1 MKRTISTIL
10 RIFLPFL
17 LGAGILY
24 WMYRGS
30 SWSDISDMLFNRME
44 WSWMAVSLLF
54 GILPQILRGWRWR
67 IALEPAGEKPRRSTC
82 AWAIF
87 VSYAASLVIP
97 RVGEITRCG
106 TLKRYEGTSFA
117 KSLGTVVT
125 ERIVDALFMLI
136 VTLLTLV
143 TQRRIFATFFDRTG
157 TNFESLFSKFT
168 ITESVVTVLC
178 VAATVAFVVMLVKKL
193 KVFGFVRSTFHDL
206 WEGIISMRR
215 MKSFPLYLLYSFA
228 IWFCYYLHFSF
239 TLLCFDFTESL
250 GASEALVIF
259 CAGSYAHSNAQRCR
273 SVALCGKDN
282 AYTLRSGSRRRDTLR
297 LSGARNADRAYHR
310 AWNGWSYRV
319 TVYEKA
325 DRQNLRADARRVKA
339 RGGAY
344 N

>member
-259 CAGSYAHSNAQRCR
+259 CAGSYAVLIPTPNGAGPWHFAVKTMLILYGVAADDAILFALVVHTMQTGLIIVLGMVGLTALQFTKRQTGKIPAQ
-273 SVALCGKDN
+273 VQ
-282 AYTLRSGSRRRDTLR
+282 
-297 LSGARNADRAYHR
+297 GA
-310 AWNGWSYRV
+310 
-319 TVYEKA
+319 
-325 DRQNLRADARRVKA
+325 
-339 RGGAY
+339 
-344 N
+344 

>member
-136 VTLLTLV
+136 VTLLALV

-157 TNFESLFSKFT
+157 TNF
-168 ITESVVTVLC
+168 
-178 VAATVAFVVMLVKKL
+178 
-193 KVFGFVRSTFHDL
+193 
-206 WEGIISMRR
+206 
-215 MKSFPLYLLYSFA
+215 
-228 IWFCYYLHFSF
+228 
-239 TLLCFDFTESL
+239 
-250 GASEALVIF
+250 
-259 CAGSYAHSNAQRCR
+259 
-273 SVALCGKDN
+273 
-282 AYTLRSGSRRRDTLR
+282 
-297 LSGARNADRAYHR
+297 
-310 AWNGWSYRV
+310 
-319 TVYEKA
+319 
-325 DRQNLRADARRVKA
+325 
-339 RGGAY
+339 
-344 N
+344 